1 MMEAQR
7 VGDTVKS
14 LASLRRAAG
23 GLTSLLPGAVRAG
36 GRSLRRLDDE
46 HPRAWQ
52 APRRG
57 RGVVSVPV
65 DAVLGSAS
73 APRSTR
79 SPDFLPTRGHRPA
92 DWPARWE
99 RLQDAAR
106 TLVPLPPIEVLKAG
120 DGYWVLDGHN
130 RVAVARAN
138 GQRWIDADVTELV
151 LPKTAICIHPVTAQR
166 GIT

>member
-1 MMEAQR
+1 MRALL

-14 LASLRRAAG
+14 LASLRRAAA
-23 GLTSLLPGAVRAG
+23 GLTSVLPGVARPG
-36 GRSLRRLDDE
+36 GTSLRRLDDD

-52 APRRG
+52 APRRE
-57 RGVVSVPV
+57 RGVVAVPI

-79 SPDFLPTRGHRPA
+79 ASDFLPTRGHRPA
-92 DWPARWE
+92 DWRVRWE

-151 LPKTAICIHPVTAQR
+151 LPTASTCTQPISAQR